1 MRTLIA
7 LAFVAAF
14 GVTAAHASDSAQV
27 AAKEPAAAVTRTEPV
42 TSSEARDIAKTWMK
56 SNNYRFGRVGDVREK
71 DGVFLVELKSA
82 DGIRFAT
89 LKVNAA
95 TGEIVS

>member
-1 MRTLIA
+1 
-7 LAFVAAF
+7 
-14 GVTAAHASDSAQV
+14 
-27 AAKEPAAAVTRTEPV
+27 
-42 TSSEARDIAKTWMK
+42 